1 VLAVALILLISVIM
15 LLILG
20 RFLLQRR
27 TRHRVA
33 SVAGIHG
40 PSTSEKVSIGGIDQW
55 ISIEASDTSKPVLLF
70 LRGGPGLPIPFG
82 VGFRGRHRGLV
93 AEFVV
98 PRTSR
103 PGG

>member
-1 VLAVALILLISVIM
+1 MLAVALIPVISVIM

-40 PSTSEKVSIGGIDQW
+40 LSTVQKVSIGGIDPW
-55 ISIEASDTSKPVLLF
+55 ISIEASDTSKPVLLV
-70 LRGGPGLPIPFG
+70 LHGGPDLPIPF
-82 VGFRGRHRGLV
+82 GFRGRHRGLV